1 MDLLER
7 ATIIHFHR
15 HRIQAHGLGSV
26 QALGWREAHSQ
37 RSRFEVI
44 AAAADF
50 ANASVLDIGC
60 GSGDLVD
67 FLAERFGGFRY
78 LGIEQVREGVGGG
91 VPPPPPPPHA
101 AWPHTDFVC
110 ADFTTALLPS
120 ADIVVACGAFGYR
133 SADPH
138 YVSDAIVRLYALA
151 QRALIFN
158 VLDAAVFPEHPLLVG
173 RDVVALEAF
182 CRTLCP
188 AVELVRGYAEDDA
201 TVVMRRG

>member
-1 MDLLER
+1 MNLLER

-15 HRIQAHGLGSV
+15 HRIQTHGRGSV
-26 QALGWREAHSQ
+26 QALGWRAAQSQ

-50 ANASVLDIGC
+50 AGASVLDIGC

-67 FLAERFGGFRY
+67 FLAERFAGFRY
-78 LGIEQVREGVGGG
+78 LGIEQVSEFVALARER
-91 VPPPPPPPHA
+91 HA
-101 AWPHTDFVC
+101 ARPHTEFVC
-110 ADFTTALLPS
+110 ADFTTAALPD

-138 YVSDAIVRLYALA
+138 HLCDAIVRLYAVA
-151 QRALIFN
+151 RRALIFN

-173 RDVVALEAF
+173 RDVAAVEAF
-182 CRTLCP
+182 CRTLSP
-188 AVELVRGYAEDDA
+188 AVTLVRGYAEDDA
-201 TVVMRRG
+201 TIVMRRG

>member
-78 LGIEQVREGVGGG
+78 LGIEQVSEFVALARER
-91 VPPPPPPPHA
+91 HA

-120 ADIVVACGAFGYR
+120 ADIVVACGVFGYR